1 MIRYYPQRIII
12 LNESVIRESVITKN
26 ILDNTMGRGIEVLY
40 LSEAEINGLIEKTA
54 RLENS
59 YGEGKKTL
67 LITANRGEFLKKC
80 PGTNEYICCDYYII
94 DFAQN
99 CPMEC
104 TYCILQAY
112 LNNPFMVVYANIGD
126 LFNELDTRLGAS
138 GGKKIRI
145 GTGEFTDSLAL
156 EHLSEYSKILM
167 DYFAE
172 KPQFILEFKSK
183 TDYIKTF
190 TDYRGAG
197 AGSGS
202 GGGLDNILISYSMN
216 AKSVNKFEELKTAT
230 IEERLIAA
238 AACVKTGYKI
248 TLHFDPIID
257 YDNFEAEMAETVN
270 LIFKYLSPADIKYIS
285 LGAFRF
291 IPALADIIAVRF
303 PKSRIIYN
311 EFVKGYD
318 KKIRYFRF
326 KREKLFK
333 RVISLIREHDAL
345 NEIRLYFCME
355 SPEMWDALLGGAPSS
370 DEHLGG
376 ILYDKCVNRCP
387 ARH

>member
-1 MIRYYPQRIII
+1 MIRYYPEKIII
-12 LNESVIRESVITKN
+12 LNDAGIRDSVITRN
-26 ILDNTMGRGIEVLY
+26 ILNSAEGRGIQISY
-40 LSEAEINGLIEKTA
+40 LSEAEINDLIEKTA

-59 YGEGKKTL
+59 CGEGKKTL

-112 LNNPFMVVYANIGD
+112 LNNPFMVIYANID
-126 LFNELDTRLGAS
+126 ALLAELDARLFQDR
-138 GGKKIRI
+138 GKKIRI

-156 EHLSEYSKILM
+156 EHLSQYSKILM
-167 DYFAE
+167 DYFAD

-183 TDYIKTF
+183 TDYVKTF
-190 TDYRGAG
+190 TGRRGG
-197 AGSGS
+197 AHN
-202 GGGLDNILISYSMN
+202 NILISYSMN
-216 AKSVNKFEELKTAT
+216 AQNVNKFEELKTAS

-238 AACVKTGYKI
+238 AACVKAGYKI

-257 YDNFEAEMAETVN
+257 YDNFDDEMAETIN
-270 LIFKYLSPADIKYIS
+270 LIFKYLSAGDIKYIS

-326 KREKLFK
+326 KREKLFR
-333 RVISLIREHDAL
+333 RVIGLIREHDRL
-345 NEIRLYFCME
+345 NEIQLYFCME
-355 SPEMWDALLGGAPSS
+355 SPEMWNALLNGAPAS
-370 DEHLGG
+370 DEQLGC
-376 ILYDKCVNRCP
+376 ILYDKCVNCP
-387 ARH
+387 QRL

>member
-1 MIRYYPQRIII
+1 MIRYYPEKVII
-12 LNESVIRESVITKN
+12 LNDAVIRESVITLN
-26 ILDNTMGRGIEVLY
+26 ILDSIRGRGIEVIY
-40 LSEAEINGLIEKTA
+40 LSEAEINDLIEKTA

-126 LFNELDTRLGAS
+126 LFAELDTRLAGS

-167 DYFAE
+167 DYFAG

-190 TDYRGAG
+190 TDYR
-197 AGSGS
+197 SG

-238 AACVKTGYKI
+238 AACVRAGYKI

-257 YDNFEAEMAETVN
+257 YDNFETEMAETIN
-270 LIFKYLSPADIKYIS
+270 LIFKYLSPGDIKYIS

-311 EFVKGYD
+311 EFIKGYD

-326 KREKLFK
+326 KREKLFES
-333 RVISLIREHDAL
+333 VINLIREHDRL

-355 SPEMWDALLGGAPSS
+355 SPEMWNALLGGAPSS
-370 DEHLGG
+370 DEQLGG
-376 ILYDKCVNRCP
+376 ILYDKCVNCP
-387 ARH
+387 ASY

>member
-1 MIRYYPQRIII
+1 MIRYYPKKIII
-12 LNESVIRESVITKN
+12 LNDEKIINSVITRN
-26 ILDNTMGRGIEVLY
+26 ILKNTEGREIQISY
-40 LSEAEINGLIEKTA
+40 LSEAEINNLAERTA

-59 YGEGKKTL
+59 RGEGKKTL

-112 LNNPFMVVYANIGD
+112 LNNPFMVVYANID
-126 LFNELDTRLGAS
+126 ALFDELNAKLFKDGE
-138 GGKKIRI
+138 KKIRI

-156 EHLSEYSKILM
+156 EHLCEYSKILM
-167 DYFAE
+167 DYFAD
-172 KPQFILEFKSK
+172 KPQLILELKSK

-190 TDYRGAG
+190 IDYPGGAPK
-197 AGSGS
+197 
-202 GGGLDNILISYSMN
+202 NILISYSMN
-216 AKSVNKFEELKTAT
+216 AQNVNKYEELKTAT
-230 IEERLIAA
+230 IEERLVAA
-238 AACVKTGYKI
+238 AACAKAGYKI

-257 YDNFEAEMAETVN
+257 YDNFDDEMAETVN
-270 LIFKYLSPADIKYIS
+270 LIFKYLSASDIKYIS

-291 IPALADIIAVRF
+291 IAALSDIISVRF
-303 PKSRIIYN
+303 PNSRIIYN

-333 RVISLIREHDAL
+333 HVIDLIRKYDRL
-345 NEIRLYFCME
+345 NEIQLYFCME
-355 SPEMWDALLGGAPSS
+355 SPEMWNALLGSAPGS
-370 DEHLGG
+370 DEQLGRL
-376 ILYDKCVNRCP
+376 LYDKCAGCP
-387 ARH
+387 RPL